1 MLCVAQVAMSLLRS
15 QMRNQLIN
23 YCFGAAS
30 LRHFRNGKVNQGR
43 QSLTLHLARDVAD
56 RLERRFEPIPPAT
69 LSVSLSRL
77 AVGRKDQGPVSADPF
92 FVSQLIRVEAQ
103 RSFGVLIARLH
114 RPAQLAPPEQ
124 IAQLPLQI
132 VTDIESRLIGPI
144 LLFVRGDQ
152 SDTSQLIN
160 LLCRS
165 RRPILLHRLALTI
178 AKADRLESFIRQL
191 RVPILDRDPFATD
204 VNAVIRFDRAHIN
217 HVLAR
222 DVLADLSAGVPTIHH
237 HRVAVALLDRPIN
250 QLTGQGQ
257 FAREGDLPVGV
268 ITADTLENLAQ
279 IFALLTL
286 LLLASQHFR
295 AIFDAV
301 LGDPL
306 ERLLDIHLIVPTQ
319 FQWIIDS
326 PVGVVNRHHVVREAI
341 TFGARDEPL
350 SEQWKVLAVLLIVSI
365 IHDQDRVL
373 LGSRRRVF
381 TQQFQATFVNRGS
394 RPRVLGEKTIEAA
407 LVLDLNH
414 ERPIDRLNG
423 FVLGN
428 EQTCQVALK
437 VFKLL
442 RAEQI
447 LIALCIFLNSRRY
460 LDQGQHMTS
469 FRFCDQKPIGSHSS
483 SLGTAPQRRELP
495 QKSSYKKRPCQKQ
508 RRCNGYSRTRRIDAD
523 IGPTIIRR
531 VHERPFSSRLTRKVL
546 APNMHPP
553 IRRVEEDDA
562 RGIETEHLTPTGFR
576 TTIDQLNHLAA
587 RRRDDNRLL
596 ASHVHQLNAIAALG
610 DDALDVVAG
619 YVFADLHSFAADG
632 LDALSFQEA
641 LARGAVHAVPQCP
654 DDVRPFGV
662 SVLESYQ
669 YLVAD
674 LRHKHNT
681 PPTPGARGSHPR
693 PGGPGVIHP
702 VIPDLNSPHPSRV
715 VMRDDA
721 AGDDAGHKLRL
732 RLLHVGV
739 IHPRRGG
746 EFVAVAVGLVVAVD
760 DADQAVIALR
770 VEIVAFD
777 PNLVACFETHI
788 AADACGD
795 DL

>member
-1 MLCVAQVAMSLLRS
+1 MSAPASRLPTEPSAPVVSVPMSCPLIPAGSSIVLTRRLRLSGISPASNLRGFCYRHTPQVPPAAGNRFSDEPAMLCVAQVAMSLLRS

-69 LSVSLSRL
+69 LSVSLSRR

-132 VTDIESRLIGPI
+132 VTDIESWLIGPI

-341 TFGARDEPL
+341 AFGARDEPL
-350 SEQWKVLAVLLIVSI
+350 SEQWKVLAVFLIVSI

-381 TQQFQATFVNRGS
+381 AQQFQATFVNRGS

-414 ERPIDRLNG
+414 ERPIDRLNS

-428 EQTCQVALK
+428 EQTCHVALT

-442 RAEQI
+442 RAAQT
-447 LIALCIFLNSRRY
+447 LLALCIFLNGRRY
-460 LDQGQHMTS
+460 LNQGQHLTS

-495 QKSSYKKRPCQKQ
+495 QKSSYLVATSLYQKAAE
-508 RRCNGYSRTRRIDAD
+508 G
-523 IGPTIIRR
+523 
-531 VHERPFSSRLTRKVL
+531 
-546 APNMHPP
+546 
-553 IRRVEEDDA
+553 A
-562 RGIETEHLTPTGFR
+562 RDKSVWGTSKFNQG
-576 TTIDQLNHLAA
+576 A
-587 RRRDDNRLL
+587 LL
-596 ASHVHQLNAIAALG
+596 RE
-610 DDALDVVAG
+610 AG
-619 YVFADLHSFAADG
+619 YGRAAAKSGCFRQNSRSLLLLMILKGRTPIVGDPILG
-632 LDALSFQEA
+632 SSCQ
-641 LARGAVHAVPQCP
+641 
-654 DDVRPFGV
+654 VRQM
-662 SVLESYQ
+662 L
-669 YLVAD
+669 
-674 LRHKHNT
+674 
-681 PPTPGARGSHPR
+681 
-693 PGGPGVIHP
+693 
-702 VIPDLNSPHPSRV
+702 LNY
-715 VMRDDA
+715 
-721 AGDDAGHKLRL
+721 
-732 RLLHVGV
+732 
-739 IHPRRGG
+739 
-746 EFVAVAVGLVVAVD
+746 EFPMK
-760 DADQAVIALR
+760 R
-770 VEIVAFD
+770 
-777 PNLVACFETHI
+777 
-788 AADACGD
+788 
-795 DL
+795 

>member
-69 LSVSLSRL
+69 LSVSLSRR

-92 FVSQLIRVEAQ
+92 FVSQ
-103 RSFGVLIARLH
+103 
-114 RPAQLAPPEQ
+114 
-124 IAQLPLQI
+124 
-132 VTDIESRLIGPI
+132 LIGPI

-178 AKADRLESFIRQL
+178 TKADRLESFIRQL

-204 VNAVIRFDRAHIN
+204 VNAVIRFDRADIN

-268 ITADTLENLAQ
+268 ISADTLENLAQ

-295 AIFDAV
+295 SIFDAV

-341 TFGARDEPL
+341 AFGARDEPL
-350 SEQWKVLAVLLIVSI
+350 SEQWKVLAVFLIVSI

-381 TQQFQATFVNRGS
+381 AQQFQATFVNRGS

-414 ERPIDRLNG
+414 ERPIGRLNS

-447 LIALCIFLNSRRY
+447 LIALCIFLNGRRY
-460 LDQGQHMTS
+460 LNQGQHLTS

-495 QKSSYKKRPCQKQ
+495 QKSSAMSQLM
-508 RRCNGYSRTRRIDAD
+508 IL
-523 IGPTIIRR
+523 
-531 VHERPFSSRLTRKVL
+531 SS
-546 APNMHPP
+546 
-553 IRRVEEDDA
+553 
-562 RGIETEHLTPTGFR
+562 
-576 TTIDQLNHLAA
+576 
-587 RRRDDNRLL
+587 
-596 ASHVHQLNAIAALG
+596 
-610 DDALDVVAG
+610 
-619 YVFADLHSFAADG
+619 
-632 LDALSFQEA
+632 EA
-641 LARGAVHAVPQCP
+641 
-654 DDVRPFGV
+654 
-662 SVLESYQ
+662 
-669 YLVAD
+669 
-674 LRHKHNT
+674 
-681 PPTPGARGSHPR
+681 
-693 PGGPGVIHP
+693 
-702 VIPDLNSPHPSRV
+702 
-715 VMRDDA
+715 
-721 AGDDAGHKLRL
+721 
-732 RLLHVGV
+732 
-739 IHPRRGG
+739 
-746 EFVAVAVGLVVAVD
+746 
-760 DADQAVIALR
+760 
-770 VEIVAFD
+770 
-777 PNLVACFETHI
+777 
-788 AADACGD
+788 
-795 DL
+795 